1 MKPRTVRIIAGVT
14 AGTMVVGT
22 VAAAGLA
29 FVL

>member
-14 AGTMVVGT
+14 AGAMFVGT
-22 VAAAGLA
+22 IAATGLA